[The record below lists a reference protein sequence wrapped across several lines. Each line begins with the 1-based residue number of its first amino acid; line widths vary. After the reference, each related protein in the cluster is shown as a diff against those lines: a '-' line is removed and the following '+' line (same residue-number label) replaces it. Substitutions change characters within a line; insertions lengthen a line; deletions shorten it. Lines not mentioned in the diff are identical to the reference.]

1 MSVVKSYLW
10 LALLC
15 LLSLPTWANQLKS
28 IRVAPTQDRT
38 RVVIDL
44 SSAARYKNDFSEQ
57 PARVTIDLKGVTT
70 SLMNPERLSNLG
82 PVIRSIRS
90 SMVAGDDVMRLVFE
104 LNTPVRPQI
113 FSLTPQAH
121 YGYRLV
127 LDFDNK
133 GVSTSPGA
141 ATANRSNASAPAAKT
156 SPSGAGVIKPV
167 EPLSHPPA
175 GLSAEGQ
182 QAHRLLN
189 TNHAEKS
196 ATDQSKSPF
205 LVDQNGDNA
214 SSDTSAQTAK
224 AASAAAS
231 KTATPAAADS
241 AAPTAIA
248 RNDKSST
255 PRVLGKN
262 GDQVVIAIDA
272 GHGGKDPGA
281 IGPRG
286 THEKNVTLAIAREL
300 AAQINRQPGMKA
312 VLTRN
317 GDYFVDLNAR
327 SEIARKQKAQLL
339 ISIHADSIDNPSA
352 RGASVWILSNKRVD
366 KEMNK
371 LLDQQDKHTELL
383 GGAGKVIA
391 ESEPNPYLAQ
401 TILDLSWDNSRS
413 EGYNIGES
421 VLSQIGRVA
430 RLHKNKPVHASLAVL
445 KAPDI
450 PSLLIET
457 GFISN
462 GLEEKQLASSS
473 YQRQLASAIFR
484 GVQTYYASNAPKNTQ
499 MASRAGAEK
508 RHVVVAG
515 ESLSGVAQKYGV
527 SKQKLREQNNLKSE
541 QLLVGQ
547 VLRIPA
553 S

>member
-231 KTATPAAADS
+231 KTTTPAAADS